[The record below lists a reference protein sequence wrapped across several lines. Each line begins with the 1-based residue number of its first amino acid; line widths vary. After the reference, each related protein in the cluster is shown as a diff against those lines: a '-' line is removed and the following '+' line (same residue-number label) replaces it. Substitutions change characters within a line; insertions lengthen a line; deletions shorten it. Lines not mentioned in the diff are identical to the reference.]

1 MTRILTATDVAALLT
16 IDDCIAAVETAFR
29 EFGEGRIAPPQTL
42 GVHADRGTFHVK
54 AAAADV
60 FAAKINANFP
70 NNPRQ
75 NGLPAIQG
83 LIVVMNVDSG
93 TPLGILDSTLITTL
107 RTAAA
112 TAVAA
117 KHLSRE
123 SSRTMTIIGCGIQG
137 RAQAEALLRVRTITK
152 VFAFDADPA
161 AVEQFAHDMSY
172 RLGIEVVAGD
182 SIDNAIAESD
192 IVITCTPAR
201 SPILGIEHRHAGLF
215 IAGVGADNPEKNE
228 LAPALLAQSRVV
240 PDILDQAAL
249 MGDLHHAIDA
259 GAMTRDDIHAE
270 LAGILCGRVPGRSND
285 DEVFIFDSTG
295 TALQDVA
302 TASIALMRAV
312 ERGIGVEVAFR

>member
-1 MTRILTATDVAALLT
+1 MTRILTAADVAALLT

-29 EFGEGRIAPPQTL
+29 DFGEGRIAPPQTL
-42 GVHADRGTFHVK
+42 GVHGERGTFHVK

-70 NNPRQ
+70 DNPLQ
-75 NGLPAIQG
+75 HGLPTIQG
-83 LIVVMNVDSG
+83 LIVVMDVDSG

-117 KHLSRE
+117 KHFSRE
-123 SSRTMTIIGCGIQG
+123 TSQTMTIIGCGIQG
-137 RAQAEALLRVRTITK
+137 HAHAEAMLRVRPITK

-161 AVEQFAHDMSY
+161 AAARFAQ
-172 RLGIEVVAGD
+172 RLGIEVVFAE
-182 SIDNAIAESD
+182 SIENAIAASD
-192 IVITCTPAR
+192 VVITCTPSR
-201 SPILGIEHRHAGLF
+201 SPILGREHSHAGLF

-240 PDILDQAAL
+240 PDILDQAAV
-249 MGDLHHAIDA
+249 MGDLHHAIAA
-259 GAMTRDDIHAE
+259 GAMTRDDIHGQ
-270 LAGILCGRVPGRSND
+270 LADILCGRVPGRRND

-302 TASIALMRAV
+302 TASIALTRAV
-312 ERGIGVEVAFR
+312 ERGVGVEVDFTASA